1 MKVTKGV
8 KKMQLFSLF
17 CRDEQGGGL
26 VEYTLIIALIALAA
40 VTAITSVGT
49 KLNTVMTSIAAAV

>member
-1 MKVTKGV
+1 MK
-8 KKMQLFSLF
+8 LFSLF
-17 CRDEQGGGL
+17 FKDEQGGGL

-49 KLNTVMTSIAAAV
+49 KITTRMSSISSSI